1 MEGRYIGWVL
11 KLGSE
16 QPADRAGV
24 ALWSSMEPPPRVT
37 TEAAGDEAVRG
48 KVTSGSFDMRGG
60 GGVLTDLIFQT
71 LTPGLFGFP
80 LTRIRAL
87 LVLTYDAL

>member
-1 MEGRYIGWVL
+1 MEGRYTGWVL

-16 QPADRAGV
+16 QPADRADV
-24 ALWSSMEPPPRVT
+24 ALWSSMEPPRVT

-48 KVTSGSFDMRGG
+48 KVTSGSFDMRAGG
-60 GGVLTDLIFQT
+60 GGVLTDLIVQI
-71 LTPGLFGFP
+71 LTSRLFGFP

>member
-1 MEGRYIGWVL
+1 ME
-11 KLGSE
+11 
-16 QPADRAGV
+16 
-24 ALWSSMEPPPRVT
+24 PPRVT

-48 KVTSGSFDMRGG
+48 KVTSGSFDMRAGG
-60 GGVLTDLIFQT
+60 GGVLIDLIVR
-71 LTPGLFGFP
+71 TPGLFGFP